1 MCAIRHS
8 PGLNICADT
17 LGFTPSTSLTNAPS
31 ATNTSHA
38 LEDDSD
44 VLHLNEDAQFLPNPD
59 PQITIGSENRT
70 IAATISSGLGVASGE
85 PIIWTTGFCDNADFS
100 AFDRPD
106 TTAFGVNW
114 ISPQYEDTVDWSAI
128 IDGISTTAHMNEH
141 SGSWAAEGSIA
152 IQGRNVQDNHLHQ
165 QQRQQAQLLSNGSEL
180 APSGLVPGSATSA
193 DTAENLYYVD
203 GNGARAPFGGRIRE
217 RGSVVASEEL
227 RDTACDVTRPS
238 ISSTLPADLQLF
250 PQAAYDNLVQNV
262 SSECAQYG
270 LESRFTSLPPPSLM
284 RLYVSCYFEHLHPIF
299 PFIRK
304 PGFSIVASNEWLLL
318 LAVAA
323 VGSRYMQRGQ
333 GENSQEMLA
342 RALDAALRYRRYGFC
357 LEHGASTCTDI
368 FLPGEKSQA
377 CPNLATLQAGIL
389 NVLLLQHSGKKL
401 DMDRALI
408 DRHCLVEA
416 CHSLGLISGGSLT
429 EHNPSIASQ
438 DLTQQWLERETRT
451 RTGLMIWFL
460 DCIFLFEFDARP
472 LMDLDDIKCFLPSQD
487 EFWDGAELQPSIKIN
502 ATGLTLLG
510 ALELMYMEK
519 KLPPSIGEF
528 GTSILVNSI
537 YRHTRN
543 VLRRESYP
551 LSSWTPSA
559 VAQRVANHETVEDH
573 RGWFPTNSTTLKWR
587 NIRINPRIG
596 ISVLE
601 PFAIYISTLVL
612 WAFCTS
618 MQLPEVI
625 EAVAQD
631 CGTEPEPRFL
641 HLDRP
646 LDDELV
652 QTFVRSGHRIS
663 AYISR
668 IGNISDPGAPSKIL
682 EEGINLLAG
691 RPRTTNSES
700 TNTNSAHSTGSSIPW
715 GIERS
720 YMVLLRDLLQATGE
734 R

>member
-8 PGLNICADT
+8 PGLNTCADT

-38 LEDDSD
+38 RKLLTYFCSCYSTLLTTAASRSDVLSRHTASHSQERTATTSSRACKQCAIDRVRCSRGQPCKRCSDRHSACWYPSRRSAPPDTEISGDVQMSVEDDSD
-44 VLHLNEDAQFLPNPD
+44 VLHLNEAAQFPPNPD

-106 TTAFGVNW
+106 STAFGVNW

-152 IQGRNVQDNHLHQ
+152 IQGRNVQDNHLIQ

-238 ISSTLPADLQLF
+238 ISSTLPADLHLF

-270 LESRFTSLPPPSLM
+270 LETRFTSLPPPSLM

-304 PGFSIVASNEWLLL
+304 PGFSIVASKEWLLL

-333 GENSQEMLA
+333 CENSQEMLA
-342 RALDAALRYRRYGFC
+342 RALDTALRYRRYGFC
-357 LEHGASTCTDI
+357 LEHGASTCTDT

-389 NVLLLQHSGKKL
+389 NVLLLQHSGTKL

-438 DLTQQWLERETRT
+438 DLTQQWLERETRI

-587 NIRINPRIG
+587 NSAWVRNPG
-596 ISVLE
+596 
-601 PFAIYISTLVL
+601 
-612 WAFCTS
+612 
-618 MQLPEVI
+618 
-625 EAVAQD
+625 
-631 CGTEPEPRFL
+631 
-641 HLDRP
+641 
-646 LDDELV
+646 
-652 QTFVRSGHRIS
+652 
-663 AYISR
+663 
-668 IGNISDPGAPSKIL
+668 
-682 EEGINLLAG
+682 
-691 RPRTTNSES
+691 
-700 TNTNSAHSTGSSIPW
+700 
-715 GIERS
+715 
-720 YMVLLRDLLQATGE
+720 
-734 R
+734 